1 MGQADEQGVKA
12 LKVLL
17 FGAVAVI
24 LRQSRG
30 HKHSPGPKASTV
42 SSWVSGLFDHPM
54 TTAIYGASTQAKHCP
69 LSHITLNPY
78 HSPAASVL
86 SFISPLQMMT
96 PRLQQGKQLAWG
108 YTGRKLQGRD

>member
-42 SSWVSGLFDHPM
+42 SSGVSGLFDHPM
-54 TTAIYGASTQAKHCP
+54 TTAIYGASTQARHCHLATSP
-69 LSHITLNPY
+69 LILTTALPNQCY
-78 HSPAASVL
+78 HS
-86 SFISPLQMMT
+86 SPLY
-96 PRLQQGKQLAWG
+96 R
-108 YTGRKLQGRD
+108 